1 MQKILLPLLTLFLS
15 TTIFS
20 QIYLWRNG
28 EIIDAYDSIDSI
40 TFVKPEKISPDS
52 ILFKINRKSWSYN
65 HPMEDITPDFATKS
79 DTIRLHFF
87 GWSLDDDSLITIKF
101 PESTDSYNRA
111 ILTYRM
117 GGWNEGPGEW
127 DMTTMIMIKD
137 KRTGELY
144 EFVRAFTPYGGAFN
158 ASWEKIFYIDIT
170 EYLPM
175 LTGDTEFLIY
185 YGGWDATEQRA
196 HTVTLGFEFYKG
208 NRDKNIIFTHKLYDS
223 RSSSNIGYRSWAYG
237 VDTASIEAPERL
249 GTRQIKIPYNVKS
262 LLMKVSISGHGADP
276 GIFPNRPDYQQ
287 AINAA
292 EFDDSRYTIY
302 LNGDSLKTEII
313 FQSNINNYYQ
323 KGNYRMGRANWGPGL
338 PLKVDYW
345 EIHQIPTDRILTID
359 FDLEPFQSALNDLK
373 AEGIANYIIEID
385 IFGYNSH

>member
-1 MQKILLPLLTLFLS
+1 MQKILLSLITLFLT

-40 TFVKPEKISPDS
+40 TFVKPETISPDS
-52 ILFKINRKSWSYN
+52 ILFKIDRKSWSYN
-65 HPMEDITPDFATKS
+65 HPMESITPDFTVKS

-87 GWSLDDDSLITIKF
+87 GWSLDDDSVITVKF
-101 PESTDSYNRA
+101 PESTDKYNRA

-117 GGWNEGPGEW
+117 GGWNEGPAEW

-137 KRTGELY
+137 KRTGALY
-144 EFVRAFTPYGGAFN
+144 ELVRAFTPYGGAFN

-175 LTGDTEFLIY
+175 LTADTEFLIY

-237 VDTASIEAPERL
+237 IDTASIEAHERL
-249 GTRQIKIPYNVKS
+249 GSRQIKIPYNVKS

-302 LNGDSLKTEII
+302 LNGDSLTTEII
-313 FQSNINNYYQ
+313 FQSNITNYYQ

-373 AEGIANYIIEID
+373 AKGIANYIIEID
-385 IFGYNSH
+385 IFGYDSH

>member
-20 QIYLWRNG
+20 QIYLWQNG

-65 HPMEDITPDFATKS
+65 HPMEGITPDFTAKS

-87 GWSLDDDSLITIKF
+87 GWSLDNDSLITIKF

-196 HTVTLGFEFYKG
+196 HTVTLGFELYKG

-302 LNGDSLKTEII
+302 LNGDSLTTEII

-345 EIHQIPTDRILTID
+345 EIHQIPTNRILTID
-359 FDLEPFQSALNDLK
+359 FDLEPFQSAFNDLK

>member
-65 HPMEDITPDFATKS
+65 HPMEGITPDFTTKS

-87 GWSLDDDSLITIKF
+87 GWSLDDDSLINIKF

-144 EFVRAFTPYGGAFN
+144 ELVRAFTPYGGAFN

-302 LNGDSLKTEII
+302 LNGDSLTTEII

-345 EIHQIPTDRILTID
+345 EIHQIPTNRILTID
-359 FDLEPFQSALNDLK
+359 FNLEPFQSALNDLK

>member
-1 MQKILLPLLTLFLS
+1 MQKILLSLITLFLT

-40 TFVKPEKISPDS
+40 TFVKPETISPDS
-52 ILFKINRKSWSYN
+52 ILFKIDRKSWTYN
-65 HPMEDITPDFATKS
+65 HPMEGITPDFTVKS

-117 GGWNEGPGEW
+117 GGWNEGPAEW
-127 DMTTMIMIKD
+127 DITTMIMIKD
-137 KRTGELY
+137 KRSGELY
-144 EFVRAFTPYGGAFN
+144 ELVRAFTPYGGAFDTD
-158 ASWEKIFYIDIT
+158 WEKIFYIDIT

-175 LTGDTEFLIY
+175 LTNDVEFYIY

-196 HTVTLGFEFYKG
+196 HTVKLGFEFYEGK
-208 NRDKNIIFTHKLYDS
+208 RDKTVVFSQKIYDS
-223 RSSSNIGYRSWAYG
+223 RSSSNTGYRSWAYG
-237 VDTASIEAPERL
+237 IDTASIEAHERL
-249 GTRQIKIPYNVKS
+249 GSRQIKIPYNVKS

-302 LNGDSLKTEII
+302 LNGDSLTTEII
-313 FQSNINNYYQ
+313 FQSNITNYYQ

-385 IFGYNSH
+385 IFGYDSH

>member
-65 HPMEDITPDFATKS
+65 HPMEDITPDFTTKS

-87 GWSLDDDSLITIKF
+87 GWSLDNDSLINIKF

-302 LNGDSLKTEII
+302 LNGDSLTTEII

-345 EIHQIPTDRILTID
+345 EIHQIPTNRILTID

>member
-52 ILFKINRKSWSYN
+52 ILFKIDRKSWSYN
-65 HPMEDITPDFATKS
+65 HPMEDITPDFTTKS

-87 GWSLDDDSLITIKF
+87 GWSLDNDSLITIKF

-175 LTGDTEFLIY
+175 LIGDTEFLIY

-249 GTRQIKIPYNVKS
+249 GTQQIKIPYNVKS

-302 LNGDSLKTEII
+302 LNGDSLTTEII

-345 EIHQIPTDRILTID
+345 EIHQIPTNRILTID
-359 FDLEPFQSALNDLK
+359 FDLEQFQSALNDLK